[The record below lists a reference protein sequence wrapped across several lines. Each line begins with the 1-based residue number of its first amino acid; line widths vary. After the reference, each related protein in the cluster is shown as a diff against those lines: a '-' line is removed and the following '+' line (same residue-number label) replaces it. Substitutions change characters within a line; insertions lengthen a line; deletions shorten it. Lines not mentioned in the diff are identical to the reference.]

1 MDVWGLIWF
10 IALILALAGV
20 MVLLNRLDR
29 RAKNKSREN
38 AYRLLDMENPPANE
52 LKKTIRDLHLYGG
65 RLKKDKEF
73 VQLRSRLTQKL
84 DMLG

>member
-52 LKKTIRDLHLYGG
+52 LKRPSGTCICTGAASRKT
-65 RLKKDKEF
+65 
-73 VQLRSRLTQKL
+73 RSSSSS
-84 DMLG
+84 GAG